1 MLFDDMTL
9 EEVRALDRRDSLEEG
24 IEIGREEGIGIG
36 REKGIGI
43 GREKER
49 ERIFDRLIAYGMTRQ
64 EASEIV
70 SE

>member
-9 EEVRALDRRDSLEEG
+9 EEVRALDRRDA
-24 IEIGREEGIGIG
+24 REE
-36 REKGIGI
+36 
-43 GREKER
+43 ER

-64 EASEIV
+64 EALEIV